1 MYCIN
6 GLSRTSWELK
16 GLLLFSMN
24 SSAPRVLFIS
34 YDGMTDPLGQSQVLP
49 YLVGLSKAGYQ
60 ITLLSTEKKDRYAQ
74 HEKTIRNITEG
85 AGIRWE
91 HIFFTRKPPVLA
103 KFYDRYQLRKK
114 ALALHKELHF
124 DMTHCRSYVSAE
136 VGLLLKREFGVK
148 FLFDMRGF
156 WVDERVEG
164 GMWNLESPIYR
175 RAYRTYKR
183 KEAEFIA
190 AADGI
195 ISLTENGKGEMQ
207 TWLSY
212 PGTPITV
219 IPCSADFSV
228 FPLLTPEDRKTAR
241 QQLGYDENTLVVS
254 YLGSIGAWYLLDE
267 MLAQFAVIKQLNPG
281 AKMLFVTQ
289 EPKAMVLAAARKI
302 AGLEETDFHVLPAT
316 RKEVPKLV
324 AASNL
329 NLFFIKQSY
338 SKKAS
343 SPTKLGEILAMGL
356 PVICNDGV
364 GDVADIIRQTDGG
377 SVVSTLDAASYEAA
391 ARSIPELLQ
400 KDGSQLRQKA
410 QEYYDLETAIGRYTN
425 EYKRLLGN

>member
-1 MYCIN
+1 M
-6 GLSRTSWELK
+6 S
-16 GLLLFSMN
+16 

-49 YLVGLSKAGYQ
+49 YLVGLSQAGYNV
-60 ITLLSTEKKDRYAQ
+60 TLLSTEKKDRFAQ
-74 HEKTIRNITEG
+74 HAKIIREITEQ

-103 KFYDRYQLRKK
+103 KFYDRYQLRQK
-114 ALALHKELHF
+114 ALALHKELQF

-136 VGLLLKREFGVK
+136 VGLLLKRKFGVK

-164 GMWNLESPIYR
+164 GMWDLQSPIYR

-195 ISLTENGKGEMQ
+195 ISLTENGKSEMQ
-207 TWLSY
+207 TWASY
-212 PGTPITV
+212 RGTPITV

-228 FPLLTPEDRKTAR
+228 FPLLTTHDRQVAR
-241 QQLGYDENTLVVS
+241 QKLGYGAQELVVS
-254 YLGSIGAWYLLDE
+254 YLGSIGAWYLLEE
-267 MLAQFAVIKQLNPG
+267 MLAQFAVIKQQYPG

-289 EPKAMVLAAARKI
+289 EPKEMVLAAARNI
-302 AGLEETDFHVLPAT
+302 PGLEETDFQVRPAT
-316 RKEVPKLV
+316 RKEVPGLV
-324 AASNL
+324 AASDL

-377 SVVSTLDAASYEAA
+377 SVVSKLDVTGYEAA

-400 KDGSQLRQKA
+400 KDGAQLRQKA
-410 QEYYDLETAIGRYTN
+410 QMYYDLETAIGRYHE
-425 EYKRLLGN
+425 EYKRLLGR

>member
-1 MYCIN
+1 MA
-6 GLSRTSWELK
+6 
-16 GLLLFSMN
+16 
-24 SSAPRVLFIS
+24 SSEPRVLFVS

-49 YLVGLSKAGYQ
+49 YLVGLSQAGYK
-60 ITLLSTEKKDRYAQ
+60 ITLLSTEKKGRFALYKDI
-74 HEKTIRNITEG
+74 IRDITER

-91 HIFFTRKPPVLA
+91 YIFFTRKPPVFS
-103 KFYDRYQLRKK
+103 KFYDRYQLRQK
-114 ALALHKELHF
+114 ALVLHKEVQF

-136 VGLLLKREFGVK
+136 VGLFLRQKYGVK

-164 GMWNLESPIYR
+164 GMWNLKNPIYR
-175 RAYRTYKR
+175 RAYLTYKR
-183 KEAEFIA
+183 KESEFIA

-195 ISLTENGKGEMQ
+195 ISLTENGKSEMQ
-207 TWLSY
+207 TWPSY
-212 PGTPITV
+212 SGTPITV

-228 FPLLTPEDRKTAR
+228 FPLLTPQDRQVAR
-241 QQLGYDENTLVVS
+241 LQLGYGPDELVIS

-267 MLAQFAVIKQLNPG
+267 MLDQFAVIKRHYPG
-281 AKMLFVTQ
+281 SKMLFVTQ
-289 EPKAMVLAAARKI
+289 EPKEMVLAAVRKVPE
-302 AGLEETDFHVLPAT
+302 LEESDFIVRAAT
-316 RKEVPKLV
+316 RKEVPMLV

-364 GDVADIIRQTDGG
+364 GDVADIVRQTNGG
-377 SVVSTLDAASYEAA
+377 TVVSDLENAGYEAA
-391 ARSIPELLQ
+391 ARSIPALLQ
-400 KDGSQLRQKA
+400 KDGSKLRQKA
-410 QEYYDLETAIGRYTN
+410 QEYYDLRTAIGRYQG
-425 EYKRLLGN
+425 EYKRLLGNN

>member
-1 MYCIN
+1 MGRSTAAD
-6 GLSRTSWELK
+6 GLISPYSPRMSL
-16 GLLLFSMN
+16 

-49 YLVGLSKAGYQ
+49 YLVGLRQHGYD
-60 ITLLSTEKKDRYAQ
+60 ITLLSTEKKERFAQ
-74 HEKTIRNITEG
+74 HASTIRAITEQ

-91 HIFFTRKPPVLA
+91 PIFFTRKPPVLA
-103 KFYDRYQLRKK
+103 KFYDRYQLRRK
-114 ALALHKELHF
+114 ALALHRELGF
-124 DMTHCRSYVSAE
+124 AMTHCRSYVSAE
-136 VGLLLKREFGVK
+136 VGLLLKRRFGVK

-164 GMWNLESPIYR
+164 GMWNLKNPIYR

-183 KEAEFIA
+183 KEAAFIA

-195 ISLTENGKGEMQ
+195 ISLTENGKQEMQ
-207 TWLSY
+207 TWPTY
-212 PGTPITV
+212 PGTPIAV
-219 IPCSADFSV
+219 IPCSADFAV
-228 FPLLTPEDRKTAR
+228 FPLLTPHDRQVAR
-241 QQLGYDENTLVVS
+241 QQLGYEQDALVVS

-267 MLAQFAVIKQLNPG
+267 MLAQFAVIKQQNPG

-289 EPKAMVLAAARKI
+289 EPAEMVLAAARNVP
-302 AGLEETDFHVLPAT
+302 GLEATDFLVRPAT
-316 RKEVPKLV
+316 RKEVPGLI

-377 SVVSTLDAASYEAA
+377 YAVSDLAPPGYEAA
-391 ARSIPELLQ
+391 ARSIPQLLQ
-400 KDGSQLRQKA
+400 KNGAVLRQKA
-410 QEYYDLETAIGRYTN
+410 QQYYDLGAAVGRYVR
-425 EYKRLLGN
+425 EYDRLLNK

>member
-1 MYCIN
+1 M
-6 GLSRTSWELK
+6 STSA
-16 GLLLFSMN
+16 
-24 SSAPRVLFIS
+24 APRVLFIS

-49 YLVGLSKAGYQ
+49 YLVGLARAGYR
-60 ITLLSTEKKDRYAQ
+60 ITLLSTEKKERFAQ
-74 HEKTIRNITEG
+74 HEPTIRAITDQ

-103 KFYDRYQLRKK
+103 KFYDRYQLRQK
-114 ALALHKELHF
+114 ALALHQELHF
-124 DMTHCRSYVSAE
+124 NMTHCRSYVSAE
-136 VGLLLKREFGVK
+136 VGLLLKQKFGVK

-164 GMWNLESPIYR
+164 GMWNLKSPIYR

-183 KEAEFIA
+183 KESEFIA

-207 TWLSY
+207 TWPSY

-219 IPCSADFSV
+219 IPCSADFTV
-228 FPLLTPEDRKTAR
+228 FPLLTPAHKAAAR
-241 QQLGYDENTLVVS
+241 RRLGYDDGQLVIS

-267 MLAQFAVIKQLNPG
+267 MLAQFAVIKQQYPG
-281 AKMLFVTQ
+281 AKLLFVTQ
-289 EPKAMVLAAARKI
+289 EPAEMVLEAARKVPS
-302 AGLEETDFHVLPAT
+302 LEPTDFLVKPAT
-316 RKEVPKLV
+316 RKEVPGLI
-324 AASNL
+324 AASDL

-364 GDVADIIRQTDGG
+364 GDVADIIRRTDGG
-377 SVVSTLDAASYEAA
+377 FVVSDLAAAGYAAAAAS
-391 ARSIPELLQ
+391 IPQLLQ
-400 KDGSQLRQKA
+400 KDGRQLRVKA
-410 QEYYDLETAIGRYTN
+410 QEYYDLETAIGRYAG
-425 EYKRLLGN
+425 EYQRLLG

>member
-1 MYCIN
+1 M
-6 GLSRTSWELK
+6 
-16 GLLLFSMN
+16 
-24 SSAPRVLFIS
+24 SSTAPRVLFIS

-49 YLVGLSKAGYQ
+49 YLVGLSQAGYQ
-60 ITLLSTEKKDRYAQ
+60 VTLLSTEKKERFAQ
-74 HEKTIRNITEG
+74 HEKTIREITER

-91 HIFFTRKPPVLA
+91 YIFFTRKPPVLA
-103 KFYDRYQLRKK
+103 KFYDRYQLRQK
-114 ALALHKELHF
+114 ALALHKEVQF
-124 DMTHCRSYVSAE
+124 DMSHCRSYVSAE
-136 VGLLLKREFGVK
+136 VGLLLKQKFGVK

-164 GMWNLESPIYR
+164 GMWNLQSPIYR

-207 TWLSY
+207 TWASY

-228 FPLLTPEDRKTAR
+228 FPLLTVQDRQIAR
-241 QQLGYDENTLVVS
+241 QKLGYGAEELVIS

-267 MLAQFAVIKQLNPG
+267 MLAQFAVIKQQYSG
-281 AKMLFVTQ
+281 AKMLFITQ
-289 EPKAMVLAAARKI
+289 EPKEMVLAAARKVT
-302 AGLEETDFHVLPAT
+302 GLAETDFIVRPAT
-316 RKEVPKLV
+316 RKEVPELV
-324 AASNL
+324 AASDL

-377 SVVSTLDAASYEAA
+377 TVVSELNAAGYEAA
-391 ARSIPELLQ
+391 ARSIPELLK
-400 KDGSQLRQKA
+400 KDGARLRQKA
-410 QEYYDLETAIGRYTN
+410 QEYYDLETAIGRYRG
-425 EYKRLLGN
+425 EYRRLLGQ

>member
-1 MYCIN
+1 
-6 GLSRTSWELK
+6 
-16 GLLLFSMN
+16 
-24 SSAPRVLFIS
+24 
-34 YDGMTDPLGQSQVLP
+34 MTDPLGQSQVLP
-49 YLVGLSKAGYQ
+49 YLVGLSKAGYNV
-60 ITLLSTEKKDRYAQ
+60 TLLSTEKKERFSQ
-74 HEKTIRNITEG
+74 HKKTIGEITEQ

-103 KFYDRYQLRKK
+103 KFYDRYQLRQK
-114 ALALHKELHF
+114 ALALHKEVRF

-136 VGLLLKREFGVK
+136 VGLLLKQKFGVK

-164 GMWNLESPIYR
+164 GMWNMQSPIYR

-207 TWLSY
+207 TWASY
-212 PGTPITV
+212 SGTPITV

-228 FPLLTPEDRKTAR
+228 FPLLTKHDRQIAR
-241 QQLGYDENTLVVS
+241 QKLGYGAEELVIS

-267 MLAQFAVIKQLNPG
+267 MLAQFAVIKQIYPG
-281 AKMLFVTQ
+281 AKMLFITQ
-289 EPKAMVLAAARKI
+289 EPKEMVLAAARKI
-302 AGLEETDFHVLPAT
+302 TGLAETDFTVKSAT
-316 RKEVPKLV
+316 RKQVPELV
-324 AASNL
+324 AASDL

-364 GDVADIIRQTDGG
+364 GDVADIIWQTNGG
-377 SVVSTLDAASYEAA
+377 TVVSDLSEVGYEAA

-400 KDGSQLRQKA
+400 KDGTILRRKA
-410 QEYYDLETAIGRYTN
+410 QKYYDLETAIGRYKG
-425 EYKRLLGN
+425 EYKRLLGK

>member
-1 MYCIN
+1 MA
-6 GLSRTSWELK
+6 ST
-16 GLLLFSMN
+16 
-24 SSAPRVLFIS
+24 APRILFIS

-49 YLVGLSKAGYQ
+49 YLVGLARQGYN
-60 ITLLSTEKKDRYAQ
+60 ITLLSTEKKDRFAQ
-74 HEKTIRNITEG
+74 YESTIRAITDA

-103 KFYDRYQLRKK
+103 KFYDRYQLRQK
-114 ALALHKELHF
+114 ALALHQELRF

-136 VGLLLKREFGVK
+136 VGLLLKRKYGVK

-164 GMWNLESPIYR
+164 GMWNLQNPIFR

-207 TWLSY
+207 TWPSY
-212 PGTPITV
+212 TGTPITV

-228 FPLLTPEDRKTAR
+228 FPLLTAPDKQAAR
-241 QQLGYDENTLVVS
+241 QQLGYAPDGLIVS

-267 MLAQFAVIKQLNPG
+267 MLAQFAVIKQQYTG

-289 EPKAMVLAAARKI
+289 EPAEMVLEAARKVP
-302 AGLEETDFHVLPAT
+302 GLEPSDFLVRPAT

-324 AASNL
+324 AASDL

-364 GDVADIIRQTDGG
+364 GDVAGIIQQTDGG
-377 SVVSTLDAASYEAA
+377 HVVSTLNRAGYEAA
-391 ARSIPELLQ
+391 AASIPALLQ
-400 KDGSQLRQKA
+400 KDGAQLRRKA
-410 QEYYDLETAIGRYTN
+410 QQYYDLQTAIGRYVG
-425 EYKRLLGN
+425 EYQRLVPLGQANPALAQ

>member
-1 MYCIN
+1 M
-6 GLSRTSWELK
+6 S
-16 GLLLFSMN
+16 
-24 SSAPRVLFIS
+24 SSAPHVLFIS

-49 YLVGLSKAGYQ
+49 YLVGLSQAGYS
-60 ITLLSTEKKDRYAQ
+60 ITLLSTEKKERFAQ
-74 HEKTIRNITEG
+74 HERIIREITDQ

-91 HIFFTRKPPVLA
+91 YIFFTRKPPVLA
-103 KFYDRYQLRKK
+103 KMYDRYQLQQK
-114 ALALHKELHF
+114 AMSLHKDLQF

-136 VGLLLKREFGVK
+136 VGLLMKRRFGVK

-164 GMWNLESPIYR
+164 GMWNLQSPIYR
-175 RAYRTYKR
+175 RAYKTYKR

-207 TWLSY
+207 TWPAY

-228 FPLLTPEDRKTAR
+228 FPLLTAHDRQVAR
-241 QQLGYDENTLVVS
+241 QKLGYGNEDLVIS

-267 MLAQFAVIKQLNPG
+267 MLAQFAVIKQHYSG
-281 AKMLFVTQ
+281 AKMLFITQ
-289 EPKAMVLAAARKI
+289 EPKEMVLAAARQVS
-302 AGLEETDFHVLPAT
+302 GLAETDFIVRPAT
-316 RKEVPKLV
+316 RKEVPELV

-364 GDVADIIRQTDGG
+364 GDVADIVRQTDGG
-377 SVVSTLDAASYEAA
+377 TVVSNLDMAGYEAA

-400 KDGSQLRQKA
+400 KDGAELRHKA
-410 QEYYDLETAIGRYTN
+410 QEYYDLETAIGRYRG
-425 EYKRLLGN
+425 EYRRLLGQ

>member
-1 MYCIN
+1 M
-6 GLSRTSWELK
+6 S
-16 GLLLFSMN
+16 

-49 YLVGLSKAGYQ
+49 YLVGLAQQGYR
-60 ITLLSTEKKDRYAQ
+60 ITLLSTEKKDRFAQ
-74 HEKTIRNITEG
+74 HEKTIRAITEP

-103 KFYDRYQLRKK
+103 KFYDRYQLRQK
-114 ALALHKELHF
+114 ALALHQELGF

-136 VGLLLKREFGVK
+136 VGLLLKRKYGVK

-164 GMWNLESPIYR
+164 GMWNLQNPIYR

-183 KEAEFIA
+183 KETEFIA

-207 TWLSY
+207 TWPAY

-228 FPLLTPEDRKTAR
+228 FPLLTPQDRQAAR
-241 QQLGYDENTLVVS
+241 QQLGYDDKDLVVS

-267 MLAQFAVIKQLNPG
+267 MLAQFAVIKQHYPG

-289 EPKAMVLAAARKI
+289 EPPEMVLEAARKVP
-302 AGLEETDFHVLPAT
+302 GLEPSDFLVRPAT
-316 RKEVPKLV
+316 RKEVPGLV
-324 AASNL
+324 AASDL

-377 SVVSTLDAASYEAA
+377 TVVSRLEPAGYEAA
-391 ARSIPELLQ
+391 ARTIPELLQ
-400 KDGSQLRQKA
+400 KDGRHLRQKA
-410 QEYYDLETAIGRYTN
+410 QEYYDLQTAIGRYVG
-425 EYKRLLGN
+425 EYQRLLQ

>member
-1 MYCIN
+1 M
-6 GLSRTSWELK
+6 S
-16 GLLLFSMN
+16 

-49 YLVGLSKAGYQ
+49 YLVGLSQAGYN
-60 ITLLSTEKKDRYAQ
+60 ITLLSTEKRERFVQ
-74 HEKTIRNITEG
+74 HEKIIRGITEQ

-103 KFYDRYQLRKK
+103 KFYDRYQLRQK
-114 ALALHKELHF
+114 ALALHKEVQF

-136 VGLLLKREFGVK
+136 VGLLLKQKFGVK

-164 GMWNLESPIYR
+164 GMWNLQSPIYR

-207 TWLSY
+207 TWASY
-212 PGTPITV
+212 SGTPITV

-228 FPLLTPEDRKTAR
+228 FPLLTSQDRQVAR
-241 QQLGYDENTLVVS
+241 QKLGYNNKELVIS

-267 MLAQFAVIKQLNPG
+267 MLAQFAVIKQQYPG
-281 AKMLFVTQ
+281 AKMLFITQ
-289 EPKAMVLAAARKI
+289 EPKEMVLAAARKI
-302 AGLEETDFHVLPAT
+302 SGLEEDDFIVRPAT
-316 RKEVPKLV
+316 RKEVPELV
-324 AASNL
+324 AASDL

-364 GDVADIIRQTDGG
+364 GDVADIIRQTNGG
-377 SVVSTLDAASYEAA
+377 TVVSNLNEAGYVAA
-391 ARSIPELLQ
+391 AQSIPELLQ
-400 KDGSQLRQKA
+400 KDGAHLRQKA
-410 QEYYDLETAIGRYTN
+410 QEYYDLETAIGRYRG
-425 EYKRLLGN
+425 EYRRLIG